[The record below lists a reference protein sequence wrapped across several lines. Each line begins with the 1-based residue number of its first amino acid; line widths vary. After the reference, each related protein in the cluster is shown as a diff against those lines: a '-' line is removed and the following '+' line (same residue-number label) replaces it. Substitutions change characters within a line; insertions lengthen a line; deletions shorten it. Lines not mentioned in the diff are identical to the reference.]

1 MCPVSDS
8 HCPCNVDRPPRVRC
22 RMETREA
29 SSSRTCSPPKSPHP
43 GSQGFSWSALDIVT
57 CSDLESGEDR
67 GARGEIRLPAAL
79 AGSQKRGARA
89 GETGFW
95 EGATASVAWGVALQ
109 HASFCARRSV
119 RSCRCPLRHRRG
131 WDEKREMD
139 QTQLLQPAAVESL
152 CCALTEAGGVGG
164 FGQAAGHA
172 RGPSRPFS

>member
-1 MCPVSDS
+1 MPTLRLALPVQ
-8 HCPCNVDRPPRVRC
+8 C
-22 RMETREA
+22 RQAAESALQDGDEGGFEFQNMLA
-29 SSSRTCSPPKSPHP
+29 SEITASWLTE
-43 GSQGFSWSALDIVT
+43 GFSWSAALDIVT

-89 GETGFW
+89 GETGFL
-95 EGATASVAWGVALQ
+95 ERANASVPWGVALQ
-109 HASFCARRSV
+109 HASSCARRSV

-139 QTQLLQPAAVESL
+139 QTQLLENL